1 MEKILSYTC
10 FKDEYEIKK
19 YFNRNKDYEMV
30 SIVYNSDKKL
40 YVVFYK
46 W

>member
-1 MEKILSYTC
+1 MEKILSYIYL
-10 FKDEYEIKK
+10 KNEHEIKE
-19 YFNRNKDYEMV
+19 YFKRNKGHEMV
-30 SIVYNSDKKL
+30 SVVYNSDKKL

>member
-1 MEKILSYTC
+1 MDKILSYIT
-10 FKDEYEIKK
+10 FKKEDEIKE
-19 YFNRNKDYEMV
+19 YFKRNKGFEMV
-30 SIVYNSDKKL
+30 SVVYNSDKRL

>member
-10 FKDEYEIKK
+10 FKNEDEIKE
-19 YFNRNKDYEMV
+19 YFKRNKGYEMV
-30 SIVYNSDKKL
+30 SVVYNSDKKL

>member
-1 MEKILSYTC
+1 MERILSYTC

-19 YFNRNKDYEMV
+19 YFNQNKDYEMV